1 MMGQGSP
8 WWARVTMT
16 GQGPEKSTTS
26 QLQALLQNRDQRKG
40 LCPHASGDPEEGRG
54 GSASLS
60 WGLRPEFRK
69 EEGTVGT
76 ITRLFTSSSPLTSM
90 SHRLSAW
97 S

>member
-1 MMGQGSP
+1 MVGQGHHDGP
-8 WWARVTMT
+8 GVTMT